1 MEVKKIV
8 EGMTAPQVAQVIDD
22 NFKGLNEEKANKVE
36 TDAKL
41 SELGSKDLLY
51 QEISLQ
57 ILENHSSKND
67 RVRLDAEKGQ
77 RFAIQIDCPTE
88 WYLEIYA
95 YSTEEGTNGQII
107 WYGNPTGDILELT
120 AKSFYKYIGFTVVF
134 NSIPGILLARIKKPF
149 YMHIEDSFAEQLNLI
164 NKVENGVEKV
174 KSESTVL
181 RLPLTANHSALQDK
195 IFIGAEIGETFSL
208 DIEGNAEWYLEV
220 RGYSGDNGEGS
231 VYIYTGNPK
240 KGITYTPQ
248 QNIKWVGV
256 TVANVDK
263 EGDLVINVIRPKQYK
278 DLFYNGVAFIGGG
291 VLSQELPNIDT
302 STGIMTLRG
311 VIVVKNKHY
320 TIDGKSFSLK
330 NGYTTSA
337 LKVVFDTELTEFRSI
352 PYSQMPNNNEVV
364 IGGMRLNEGASYSQY
379 EVINFPFDFTIDGI
393 KYSDL
398 SRFREGKVL
407 GYADTYFNLTQADH
421 SSTKDKIYCS
431 IPRGEVIE
439 IGYDSDGEVL
449 SIFPTLFYVDGTTK
463 QIQIS
468 EKKLIICAEKDIE
481 SIGIYYNKSH
491 VLAIGKIHCYVRWSF
506 FMNDYELEA
515 VKKIQGISNSFI
527 NASTSQNH
535 SSTLDRLYVD
545 VEENKPIAINVQ
557 GIVGNITSYGL
568 GVFYEGKESAIL
580 EYGLKPNEEIIR
592 SYPKKVAS
600 LGLYL
605 DKSWVTNNGIIL
617 FSARR
622 ADQPIANQ
630 LVKNAFTGVYSEV
643 NVMQPSLAFAEILKD
658 AGKIDTFLFF
668 TDTHLGDVGNTEF
681 PSQTFREYIGEVQ
694 KYYNSIP
701 IDHII
706 CGGDWLNSGESQQY
720 ALYKLGCID
729 ATMRKLFKGYIPM
742 LGNHDTNFL
751 GVISDTDSSA
761 GTLSNQQIIN
771 AMFRQEGSAYY
782 SKKANNSTL
791 VVFDT
796 GIDWATTMTDYRWE
810 QIDWFGK
817 LLERFEGENLLLFLH
832 IYYEAENQVSALAN
846 NIAMMSAAYN
856 NAEGIFLNGQ
866 NYDFTSRKGKVRA
879 MICGHS
885 HFDEVTNNKGIPI
898 VLTDWFQRDNTPTFD
913 MCIAD
918 FTNAKLSMIRVGSGE
933 NRVVDL
939 I

>member
-1 MEVKKIV
+1 MEVKKIT

-134 NSIPGILLARIKKPF
+134 NQIPGILLARIKKPF

-174 KSESTVL
+174 KSESTIL

-263 EGDLVINVIRPKQYK
+263 KGDLVINVIRPKQYK
-278 DLFYNGVAFIGGG
+278 ELFYNGVAFIGGD
-291 VLSQELPNIDT
+291 VSSQELPNIDT
-302 STGIMTLRG
+302 STGIMTLKG
-311 VIVVKNKHY
+311 ILVVKNKHY

-330 NGYTTSA
+330 NENATSA
-337 LKVVFDTELTEFRSI
+337 LKVVFDTDSAEFRSI
-352 PYSQMPNNNEVV
+352 PYSQEPNNTEVV
-364 IGGMRLNEGASYSQY
+364 IGGMRLNYGASYSQY
-379 EVINFPFDFTIDGI
+379 EVIDFPFDFTIDGI

-398 SRFREGKVL
+398 PRFREGQVL

-439 IGYDSDGEVL
+439 IGYDSDGEVS

-506 FMNDYELEA
+506 FMNDYEIEA

-568 GVFYEGKESAIL
+568 GVFYDGEESAIL

-617 FSARR
+617 FSASR

-643 NVMQPSLAFAEILKD
+643 NVMQPSLAFAEKLKD

-681 PSQTFREYIGEVQ
+681 PAQTFREYIGEVQ
-694 KYYNSIP
+694 KYYNSLP

-729 ATMRKLFKGYIPM
+729 ATMRKLFKGYMPM
-742 LGNHDTNFL
+742 LGNHDTNYL
-751 GVISDTDSSA
+751 GVISESDAST
-761 GTLSNQQIIN
+761 GTLNNQQIIN
-771 AMFRQEGSAYY
+771 AMFREEKSMYY
-782 SKKANNSTL
+782 SKDANNSTF

-796 GIDWATTMTDYRWE
+796 GIDWNTTMTEYRWN
-810 QIDWFGK
+810 QIDWFGR
-817 LLERFEGENLLLFLH
+817 LLENFTGDNILSFMH
-832 IYYEAENQVSALAN
+832 IYYEAENQISAFAN
-846 NIAMMSAAYN
+846 NVAAMAAAYN
-856 NAEGIFLNGQ
+856 NGESISLNGVT
-866 NYDFTSRKGKVRA
+866 YDYSSRTGKVHA
-879 MICGHS
+879 IICGHS